1 MFFVPF
7 LEEKRGLR
15 VRLCPKLC
23 TKLAQSRLTFECF
36 EELRL
41 HVLAAPAQTVL
52 NIRLVYANNV
62 REGRLKLG
70 TGLGGSQVPVTKAK
84 VKKNEAQLA
93 NSRTSSA
100 IFGILA

>member
-1 MFFVPF
+1 MELGHGNIYKIIYYQTCGFY
-7 LEEKRGLR
+7 RG
-15 VRLCPKLC
+15 
-23 TKLAQSRLTFECF
+23 TSD
-36 EELRL
+36 
-41 HVLAAPAQTVL
+41 
-52 NIRLVYANNV
+52 V

-70 TGLGGSQVPVTKAK
+70 TGLGGSQTPVAEAE

>member
-1 MFFVPF
+1 MPF
-7 LEEKRGLR
+7 
-15 VRLCPKLC
+15 
-23 TKLAQSRLTFECF
+23 TD
-36 EELRL
+36 
-41 HVLAAPAQTVL
+41 AAVMGEQT
-52 NIRLVYANNV
+52 RHV

-93 NSRTSSA
+93 NSRASSA